1 MRHLCFLLLILGIIE
16 NSQVTAQELVN
27 PFWDMQTLVAS
38 PASIS
43 SCSFSVLSPGNN
55 YGNTVFLS
63 EASSSTGY
71 TGASGGSN
79 ASLAARTGPLQKET
93 LGSAFIE
100 FSITPAQ
107 GFRYILKSI
116 SFGQRSTQTG
126 PQQWALFQEDDQY
139 TVSLAQGQIPN
150 NSTWYLVEANGIN
163 FSAAKKVSFRVYG
176 FDGQGTPAINVANW
190 RIDDLMLELQ
200 IIPDNLPVAW
210 LYQRVETVTE
220 EVLVEWATAQERE
233 VESFIIQRSA
243 DAVHFESIAQIPPQ
257 SVLGLS
263 SASYFYKYVDTT
275 PLPGQSFYR
284 IIQRDISGATE
295 LSNVFF
301 VQRPQEELH
310 FIKRKLVYSPT
321 AGELKLPFN
330 YEGPVDL
337 QLITMH
343 GQLIR
348 NYRLY
353 ATSGVLKFIPPQG
366 VRGYHVLIIA
376 VSKGTSGLQYLSTR
390 IYIN

>member
-1 MRHLCFLLLILGIIE
+1 MRHLCFLSLILSIIS
-16 NSQVTAQELVN
+16 NLQVTAQELVN
-27 PFWDMQTLVAS
+27 PYWDMQTLGAS
-38 PASIS
+38 PSSIS

-79 ASLAARTGPLQKET
+79 ASLAARTGPLQKESM
-93 LGSAFIE
+93 GSAFIE

-107 GFRYILKSI
+107 GFRFILKSI

-126 PQQWALFQEDDQY
+126 PKQWALFQEDDQY
-139 TVSLAQGQIPN
+139 TVLLAQGQISN
-150 NSTWYLVEANGIN
+150 NSTWSLVEANGIN
-163 FSAAKKVSFRVYG
+163 YSAAIEVSFRLYG

-190 RIDDLMLELQ
+190 RLDDLMLELQ
-200 IIPDNLPVAW
+200 IIPDNLPVTW
-210 LYQRVETVTE
+210 LYQRVQTVTRK
-220 EVLVEWATAQERE
+220 VMVEWATAQERE

-243 DAVHFESIAQIPPQ
+243 DAVHFESIAKIPSQ
-257 SVLGLS
+257 SVLGFS
-263 SASYFYKYVDTT
+263 SANYFYKFVDTT

-284 IIQRDISGATE
+284 IIQRDISGAME
-295 LSNVFF
+295 LSNVFL

-310 FIKRKLVYSPT
+310 FIKRKLVYYPT
-321 AGELKLPFN
+321 AGVLKLPFN
-330 YEGPVDL
+330 YEGSVDL

-353 ATSGVLKFIPPQG
+353 AASGVLKFIPPQG
-366 VRGYHVLIIA
+366 VRGYHVLA
-376 VSKGTSGLQYLSTR
+376 LATSNGTSGMQYLSTC